1 MESVH
6 ETKECLA
13 LNFKMNDLND
23 VDTILGI
30 KVQKHERGFALS
42 QSHYIE
48 KVLEKFKHLNIKDS
62 NIPYDSNFKLSE
74 NNGRAITQ
82 LVYVNTIRSL

>member
-6 ETKECLA
+6 ETKENLA
-13 LNFKMNDLND
+13 LNFKIKELNE

-42 QSHYIE
+42 QSHYID
-48 KVLEKFKHLNIKDS
+48 KVLEKFRHLNIKDS
-62 NIPYDSNFKLSE
+62 NTPYNSNFNLS
-74 NNGRAITQ
+74 
-82 LVYVNTIRSL
+82 